1 MKQADV
7 TATRY
12 GDKRMDLNSSKEM
25 DVRAP
30 SKAARNIH
38 HSLALVS
45 RG

>member
-1 MKQADV
+1 MKQADA

-12 GDKRMDLNSSKEM
+12 EDKRMDLNSSMEM
-25 DVRAP
+25 DARTP